1 MTCTV
6 VIVQHYMK
14 HNKRSNKETKEHFIQ
29 RSDKD
34 SKFFE
39 YGKVLTKRDK
49 EQLERKKGKKK
60 DQILGKK
67 KRNPDGKYKEL

>member
-60 DQILGKK
+60 KRSNFGKEKK
-67 KRNPDGKYKEL
+67 KPGWEI